1 MKKTSKINPELIQ
14 NQLLPKRIDK
24 TLDWLIKSRDG
35 WKEKCLKA
43 KLELKMRSLSVK
55 RLRDGRDK
63 WKYQSKQAATII
75 QQMEN
80 TLEECF
86 KETQML
92 KKELN
97 RKNNEIEN
105 LKKKPSFLAKS

>member
-1 MKKTSKINPELIQ
+1 MKEKPKTNSELIQ
-14 NQLLPKRIDK
+14 TQILPKRIDK
-24 TLDWLIKSRDG
+24 TIDWLIKSRDV

-43 KLELKMRSLSVK
+43 KLDLKMRSLSVK

-63 WKYQSKQAATII
+63 WKYQSKQKATII

-80 TLEECF
+80 TLEEYL
-86 KETQML
+86 KETEKL
-92 KKELN
+92 KEELN

-105 LKKKPSFLAKS
+105 LKKKSSFLAKS